1 MDATVTARLR
11 WRCRR
16 GIKEMDLLLQGFLER
31 QYPMLDAR
39 EQAAFQA
46 LLDEADLDI
55 YAWITSQAIPENA
68 DYLSIINPLRKV
80 MSRSPGLPAA
90 GSAGMSRQMTR

>member
-1 MDATVTARLR
+1 MDATAAARLR

-31 QYPMLDAR
+31 RYPMLGAR

-55 YAWITSQAIPENA
+55 YAWITGQATPENA
-68 DYLSIINPLRKV
+68 DYLSIINPLRKL
-80 MSRSPGLPAA
+80 MSRSPGLPAG
-90 GSAGMSRQMTR
+90 GSAGMSCRMTR